1 MRLLGLLL
9 AAAAVAVF
17 AGTAMGQQAQ
27 TTRIE
32 TRPYYGAV
40 VTLEHGVRVTRPLP
54 PTQNMIINPY
64 GTTPLVLGGNGGFSV
79 GPGTRAPAEQSQ

>member
-1 MRLLGLLL
+1 MRLVGLLL

-17 AGTAMGQQAQ
+17 ARTAIGQQAQ

-40 VTLEHGVRVTRPLP
+40 VTIEHGVRVTRPLP
-54 PTQNMIINPY
+54 PTQHMIINPY
-64 GTTPLVLGGNGGFSV
+64 GSTPLVLGGAGGFAV
-79 GPGTRAPAEQSQ
+79 GNGARSAAGQSE